1 MIQAVQD
8 TCAMQ
13 LAERMYRLGTESA
26 FEVLAR
32 AQKLAQAGQS
42 IINLGIGQPD
52 FPTPENI
59 VEAAQKALVDGHHGY
74 TPANGIPALREAVAA
89 DILKWRGVEVDP
101 ERIVIVP
108 GGKVTMYFAIT
119 MFGEPGTEIMYP
131 DPGFPIYRSVIEFT
145 GARAVPI
152 PLYEESGF
160 SFSAAEVLSK
170 ITERTRLI
178 IVNSPANPTGGVVPK
193 PELDALV
200 TGLAEHPQVVVM
212 SDEIYARMV
221 YDNVPHASM
230 LAYPE
235 IADRLILLDGWSKT
249 YAMTGWRLGYAVWPK
264 DLAEHA
270 TRLAINIHS
279 CVNAATQWAGIEALQ
294 GPQDAVD
301 RMVRAFDE
309 RRKVILERLNALPGF
324 RCVRPGGAF
333 YAFPNIAGT
342 GLSSRDL
349 QDRLLNEAGV
359 ALVSGTSFGDQGEG
373 YIRFSY
379 ANSIANIEEATDRI
393 ARFLEG

>member
-1 MIQAVQD
+1 
-8 TCAMQ
+8 MQ

-59 VEAAQKALVDGHHGY
+59 VEAAQKALADGHHGY
-74 TPANGIPALREAVAA
+74 TPANGILPLREAVAL
-89 DILKWRGVEVDP
+89 DIRKWRGVEVDP
-101 ERIVIVP
+101 DRIVIVP

-119 MFGEPGTEIMYP
+119 MFGEPGAEIMYP

-145 GARAVPI
+145 GAKAVPI
-152 PLYEESGF
+152 PLYEDSGF
-160 SFSAAEVLSK
+160 SFSAEEVLAK
-170 ITERTRLI
+170 ITPRTRLI
-178 IVNSPANPTGGVVPK
+178 IVNSPANPTGGIVPK
-193 PELDALV
+193 DELDRLV
-200 TGLAEHPQVVVM
+200 AGLAAHPQVVVL

-230 LAYPE
+230 LVYPE

-249 YAMTGWRLGYAVWPK
+249 YAMTGWRLGYAVWPAN
-264 DLAEHA
+264 LAEHA
-270 TRLAINIHS
+270 TRLAINVHS

-294 GPQDAVD
+294 GPQDEVD
-301 RMVRAFDE
+301 RMVAAFDE
-309 RRKVILERLNALPGF
+309 RRQVILERLNALPGF

-333 YAFPNIAGT
+333 YAFPNITGT
-342 GLSSRDL
+342 GLPSRQL
-349 QDRLLNEAGV
+349 QDDLLAEVGV

-393 ARFLEG
+393 ARFLER

>member
-1 MIQAVQD
+1 MK
-8 TCAMQ
+8 
-13 LAERMYRLGTESA
+13 LAERMERLGTESA

-32 AQKLAQAGQS
+32 AQRLAQAGRS

-52 FPTPENI
+52 FPTPGNI
-59 VEAAQKALVDGHHGY
+59 VAAAQKALADGHHGY
-74 TPANGIPALREAVAA
+74 TPANGILPLREAVAE

-101 ERIVIVP
+101 DRVVIVP

-119 MFGEPGTEIMYP
+119 MFGEPGAEIMYP

-145 GARAVPI
+145 GAKAVPI

-160 SFSAAEVLSK
+160 SFSAEEVLAK
-170 ITERTRLI
+170 ITPRTRLI
-178 IVNSPANPTGGVVPK
+178 IVNSPANPTGGIVPRD
-193 PELDALV
+193 ELDRLV
-200 TGLAEHPQVVVM
+200 EGLTAHPQVVVL

-230 LAYPE
+230 LVYPE
-235 IADRLILLDGWSKT
+235 LADRLILLDGWSKT

-264 DLAEHA
+264 NLVEHA

-279 CVNAATQWAGIEALQ
+279 CVNAATQWAGIEALR
-294 GPQDAVD
+294 GPQDAVE
-301 RMVRAFDE
+301 RMVAAFDD
-309 RRKVILERLNALPGF
+309 RRRVILERLNALPGF

-342 GLSSRDL
+342 GNSSRQL
-349 QDRLLNEAGV
+349 QDQLLNEAGV

-393 ARFLEG
+393 ARFLER

>member
-1 MIQAVQD
+1 
-8 TCAMQ
+8 MQ
-13 LAERMYRLGTESA
+13 LAERMSRLGTESA

-32 AQKLAQAGQS
+32 AQKLAQAARS

-59 VEAAQKALVDGHHGY
+59 VAAAQKALADGHHGY
-74 TPANGIPALREAVAA
+74 TPANGILPLREAVAE

-101 ERIVIVP
+101 DRIVIVP

-119 MFGEPGTEIMYP
+119 MFGEPGAEIMYP
-131 DPGFPIYRSVIEFT
+131 DPGFPIYRSVIEFA
-145 GARAVPI
+145 GAKPVPI
-152 PLYEESGF
+152 PLYEDSGF
-160 SFSAAEVLSK
+160 SFSAEEVLSK
-170 ITERTRLI
+170 ITPRTRLI
-178 IVNSPANPTGGVVPK
+178 IVNSPANPTGGIVPRA
-193 PELDALV
+193 ELDRLV
-200 TGLAEHPQVVVM
+200 AGLAAHPQVVVL

-230 LAYPE
+230 LVYPE

-249 YAMTGWRLGYAVWPK
+249 YAMTGWRLGYAVWPER
-264 DLAEHA
+264 LAEHA

-309 RRKVILERLNALPGF
+309 RRKVILERLNALPGV

-333 YAFPNIAGT
+333 YAFPNITGT
-342 GLSSRDL
+342 GYTARRL
-349 QDRLLNEAGV
+349 QDALLAEVGV
-359 ALVSGTSFGDQGEG
+359 ALVAGTSFGDQGEG

-379 ANSIANIEEATDRI
+379 ANSIANIEEAIDRI
-393 ARFLEG
+393 ARFLKR

>member
-1 MIQAVQD
+1 
-8 TCAMQ
+8 MQ
-13 LAERMYRLGTESA
+13 LAERMSRLGTESA

-32 AQKLAQAGQS
+32 AQKLAQQGRS

-59 VEAAQKALVDGHHGY
+59 VAAAQKALADGHHGY
-74 TPANGIPALREAVAA
+74 TPANGILPLREAVAA

-101 ERIVIVP
+101 DRIVIVP

-119 MFGEPGTEIMYP
+119 MFGEPGAEIMYP
-131 DPGFPIYRSVIEFT
+131 DPGFPIYRSVIEFS
-145 GARAVPI
+145 GARPVPI

-160 SFSAAEVLSK
+160 SFSAEEVLSK
-170 ITERTRLI
+170 ITARTRLI
-178 IVNSPANPTGGVVPK
+178 IVNSPANPTGGIVPRA
-193 PELDALV
+193 ELDKLAL
-200 TGLAEHPQVVVM
+200 GLAAHPQVVVL

-230 LAYPE
+230 LVYPE

-249 YAMTGWRLGYAVWPK
+249 YAMTGWRLGYAVWPA

-270 TRLAINIHS
+270 TRLAINVHS

-294 GPQDAVD
+294 GPQEAVE

-309 RRKVILERLNALPGF
+309 RRKIIIERLNALPGV

-333 YAFPNIAGT
+333 YAFPNITDT
-342 GLSSRDL
+342 GYTARRL
-349 QDRLLNEAGV
+349 QDELLAEVGV
-359 ALVSGTSFGDQGEG
+359 ALVAGTSFGDQGEG

-379 ANSIANIEEATDRI
+379 ANSIANIEEAIDRI
-393 ARFLEG
+393 ARFLER

>member
-1 MIQAVQD
+1 MS
-8 TCAMQ
+8 
-13 LAERMYRLGTESA
+13 RLGTESA

-32 AQKLAQAGQS
+32 AQKLAQQGRS

-59 VEAAQKALVDGHHGY
+59 VAAAQKALADGHHGY
-74 TPANGIPALREAVAA
+74 TPANGILPLREAVAA

-101 ERIVIVP
+101 DRIVIVP

-119 MFGEPGTEIMYP
+119 MFGEPGAEIMYP
-131 DPGFPIYRSVIEFT
+131 DPGFPIYRSVIEFS
-145 GARAVPI
+145 GARPVPI

-160 SFSAAEVLSK
+160 SFSAEEVLSK
-170 ITERTRLI
+170 ITARTRLI
-178 IVNSPANPTGGVVPK
+178 IVNSPANPTGGIVPRA
-193 PELDALV
+193 ELDKLAL
-200 TGLAEHPQVVVM
+200 GLAAHPQVVVL

-230 LAYPE
+230 LVYPE

-249 YAMTGWRLGYAVWPK
+249 YAMTGWRLGYAVWPA

-270 TRLAINIHS
+270 TRLAINVHS

-294 GPQDAVD
+294 GPQEAVE

-309 RRKVILERLNALPGF
+309 RRKIIIERLNALPGV

-333 YAFPNIAGT
+333 YAFPNITGT
-342 GLSSRDL
+342 GYTARRL
-349 QDRLLNEAGV
+349 QDELLAEVGV
-359 ALVSGTSFGDQGEG
+359 ALVAGTSFGDQGEG

-379 ANSIANIEEATDRI
+379 ANSIANIEEAIDRI
-393 ARFLEG
+393 ARFLTR

>member
-1 MIQAVQD
+1 
-8 TCAMQ
+8 MQ
-13 LAERMYRLGTESA
+13 LAERMHRLGTESA

-32 AQKLAQAGQS
+32 AQKLAQAGRS

-52 FPTPENI
+52 FPTPANI
-59 VEAAQKALVDGHHGY
+59 VAAAQKALADGHHGY
-74 TPANGIPALREAVAA
+74 TPANGILPLREAVAE

-101 ERIVIVP
+101 DRIVIVP

-119 MFGEPGTEIMYP
+119 MFGEPGAEIMYP

-145 GARAVPI
+145 GAKAVPI
-152 PLYEESGF
+152 PLYEDSGF
-160 SFSAAEVLSK
+160 SFSAEEVLAK

-178 IVNSPANPTGGVVPK
+178 IVNSPANPTGGIVPK
-193 PELDALV
+193 DELDRLAL
-200 TGLAEHPQVVVM
+200 GLAEHPQVVVL

-249 YAMTGWRLGYAVWPK
+249 YAMTGWRLGYAVWPER
-264 DLAEHA
+264 LAEHA
-270 TRLAINIHS
+270 TRLAINVHS

-294 GPQDAVD
+294 GPQDEVD
-301 RMVRAFDE
+301 RMVAAFDE
-309 RRKVILERLNALPGF
+309 RRQVILERLNALPGF

-333 YAFPNIAGT
+333 YAFPNITGT
-342 GLSSRDL
+342 GLSSRQL
-349 QDRLLNEAGV
+349 QDDLLNEVGV
-359 ALVSGTSFGDQGEG
+359 ALVSGTSFGAQGEG

-393 ARFLEG
+393 ARFLER

>member
-1 MIQAVQD
+1 
-8 TCAMQ
+8 MQ
-13 LAERMYRLGTESA
+13 LAERMFRLGTESA

-32 AQKLAQAGQS
+32 AGRLAAQGRS

-59 VEAAQKALVDGHHGY
+59 VAAAQKALADGHHGY
-74 TPANGIPALREAVAA
+74 TPANGILPLREAVAA
-89 DILKWRGVEVDP
+89 DIRERRGASVHPD
-101 ERIVIVP
+101 RIVIVP
-108 GGKVTMYFAIT
+108 GGKVTMYFAIE
-119 MFGEPGTEIMYP
+119 MFGQPGAEIMYP

-145 GARAVPI
+145 GAKAVPI
-152 PLYEESGF
+152 PLYEDSGF
-160 SFSAAEVLSK
+160 SFSAEEVLDK
-170 ITERTRLI
+170 ITPRTRLI

-193 PELDALV
+193 QELDTLV
-200 TGLAEHPQVVVM
+200 RGLERYPQVVAM

-235 IADRLILLDGWSKT
+235 LEDRLILLDGWSKT

-270 TRLAINIHS
+270 TRLAINVHS

-294 GPQDAVD
+294 GPQDAVEA
-301 RMVRAFDE
+301 MVRAFDE
-309 RRKVILERLNALPGF
+309 RRRVILERLNGLPGF

-333 YAFPNIAGT
+333 YAFPNITGT
-342 GLSSRDL
+342 GYASRQL
-349 QDRLLNEAGV
+349 QDDLLSEAGV
-359 ALVSGTSFGDQGEG
+359 ALVSGTSFGEQGEG

-379 ANSIANIEEATDRI
+379 ASSIANIEEAIERI
-393 ARFLEG
+393 GRFLRR